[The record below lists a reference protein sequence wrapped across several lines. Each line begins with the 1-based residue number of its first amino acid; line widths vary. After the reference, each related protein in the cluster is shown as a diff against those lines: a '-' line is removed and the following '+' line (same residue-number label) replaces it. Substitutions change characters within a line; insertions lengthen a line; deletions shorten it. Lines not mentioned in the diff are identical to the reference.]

1 MKTPAMHP
9 NVTVV
14 DHPLVTHKLSFLRDK
29 TTHSS
34 LFRALMRETGLLIG
48 YEVLRDL
55 ALEPRAIETPMG
67 PTQAHFLKGKKLVFV
82 PILRAGLALTDGL
95 LDLAPSAR
103 VGHLG
108 IYRDSVTHS
117 AVEYFSKLPDDL
129 GQRLA
134 IVVAATLAT
143 GSTAAAAIT
152 RLKEQG
158 AREIRL
164 VALISAPEGI
174 AAVTRQHPD
183 VRVFTAAIDQGL
195 DAAGFIVP
203 GIGDAG
209 DRLYGTK

>member
-1 MKTPAMHP
+1 MPL

-55 ALEPRAIETPMG
+55 PLEPRAIETPMG
-67 PTQAHFLKGKKLVFV
+67 PTEAQFLKGKKLVFV

-108 IYRDSVTHS
+108 IYRDAVTHS

-164 VALISAPEGI
+164 VALIAVAEGI
-174 AAVTRQHPD
+174 AAVSRQHPD
-183 VRVFTAAIDQGL
+183 VRIFTAAIDQGL